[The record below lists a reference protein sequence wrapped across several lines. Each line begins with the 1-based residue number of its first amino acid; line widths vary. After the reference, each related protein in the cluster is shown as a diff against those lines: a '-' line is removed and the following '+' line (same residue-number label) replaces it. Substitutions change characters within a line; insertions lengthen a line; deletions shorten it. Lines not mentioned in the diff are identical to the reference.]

1 MKKFL
6 IIFSKL
12 FVAAVLT
19 LLELFLVYNVLFN
32 ISLNSQIINILFRL
46 LGSLIIMYI
55 IDTTKHLS
63 KDLSWIIF
71 IVIFPVLG
79 GVTYFIIYRRLFNNK
94 YFKKLN
100 KTEKENMKYLKQDE
114 NIINDIKAMDKNI
127 YSQVNYLSN
136 YSNYPIYENNE
147 YKYYPLGEL
156 AFEKMLSE
164 LKKAKKFIFME
175 YFIYEEG
182 VMWDSILEILKE
194 KVKDGVEVR
203 VMYDDAGCIT
213 TLPKNYDK
221 KLEKLGIKCIA
232 FNKITPLVAVF
243 YNNRDH
249 RKILVIDGEVAF
261 SGGIN
266 IADEYINKKQI
277 HGHWKDNGFMIKGE
291 AVWSYTV
298 MFLRTWNSFK
308 EEDSNYEK
316 FKSKVKSSS
325 KDGYILPYGFNPLAS
340 ELIAE
345 NVYLNIINSAT
356 DYLYIFTP
364 YLIIDH
370 EMINALGLCAKRGV
384 DVRIVTPGIPDK
396 KIIYNVTKSYYN
408 VLAEQGIKIYE
419 YTPGFIHAKVFVCD
433 DKVATVGTINMD
445 YRSLYL
451 HFECGSL
458 LYNSKQIKEIKKDA
472 VETIKKSKN
481 VTISNTEI
489 SIFKRIRN
497 AIFRILSPLL

>member
-1 MKKFL
+1 MPL
-6 IIFSKL
+6 DRIA
-12 FVAAVLT
+12 FVSAASNLVGNGNGQPQLLMVKREVPSFT
-19 LLELFLVYNVLFN
+19 LELKHGWNLCALPFTPDIESQGELLQIGVCWGWNNGKFEQ
-32 ISLNSQIINILFRL
+32 LNSCETGQGFWIY
-46 LGSLIIMYI
+46 SPQ
-55 IDTTKHLS
+55 S
-63 KDLSWIIF
+63 KT
-71 IVIFPVLG
+71 IVITG
-79 GVTYFIIYRRLFNNK
+79 
-94 YFKKLN
+94 
-100 KTEKENMKYLKQDE
+100 
-114 NIINDIKAMDKNI
+114 
-127 YSQVNYLSN
+127 
-136 YSNYPIYENNE
+136 
-147 YKYYPLGEL
+147 
-156 AFEKMLSE
+156 FEKKLSE